1 MLKKAGYQDQVR
13 KLWSLKTNK
22 NFLYDY
28 FWFPKPKKTE
38 HVQALRTKS
47 EKKVDETAEERIYE
61 SPHFD
66 QMRGKT
72 EQRWRSKES
81 TFDGART

>member
-1 MLKKAGYQDQVR
+1 MFLVELEKMSSAVSKDAILRMLKKAGYQDQVR

-38 HVQALRTKS
+38 HV
-47 EKKVDETAEERIYE
+47 
-61 SPHFD
+61 
-66 QMRGKT
+66 
-72 EQRWRSKES
+72 
-81 TFDGART
+81 